1 MRLHL
6 PFGRLESRWWGA
18 PAPTA
23 LVLLHEGLGSVG
35 LWRDFPER
43 LCAATG
49 RPVFA
54 WSRLGYG
61 RSDPAKLPR
70 PLDYMSREAALLP
83 QVLAAAG
90 IEGAVLVGHSDGGS
104 IAAAAGDQPGVQGLV
119 LIAPHFV
126 TEAAGLAAIAATR
139 AAYAGGD
146 LRARLA
152 RHHDHPDNAFLG
164 WADAWLDPDF
174 PLAFDLRPALAR
186 IVAPTLVIQGNDDP
200 YGTRHQADL
209 AAALIPA
216 GAVVACP
223 AAAHAPH
230 LEAPAETLAA
240 ITDFIRTL
248 LPETQDAD

>member
-1 MRLHL
+1 MMLSL
-6 PFGRLESRWWGA
+6 PFGRLEARWWGT
-18 PAPTA
+18 PVTTA

-43 LCAATG
+43 LFAATG

-54 WSRLGYG
+54 YSRLGYG
-61 RSDPAKLPR
+61 RSDPAPLPR
-70 PLDYMSREAALLP
+70 PLDYMTREAALLP
-83 QVLAAAG
+83 RVLAAAG
-90 IEGAVLVGHSDGGS
+90 IERAVLIGHSDGGS
-104 IAAAAGDQPGVQGLV
+104 IAAAAGDQPGVLGLV

-126 TEAAGLAAIAATR
+126 TEASGLAAIAATR

-164 WADAWLDPDF
+164 WADAWLDPEF
-174 PLAFDLRPALAR
+174 PCTFDLRPALAR
-186 IVAPTLVIQGNDDP
+186 ITAPTLVIQGGNDP
-200 YGTRHQADL
+200 YGTAHQAEL
-209 AAALIPA
+209 AAALIPG
-216 GAVVACP
+216 GARLVFP

-230 LEAPAETLAA
+230 LEAPDATLGA

>member
-1 MRLHL
+1 MMLSL
-6 PFGRLESRWWGA
+6 PFGRLDARWWGT

-43 LCAATG
+43 LFAATG

-54 WSRLGYG
+54 YSRLGYG
-61 RSDPAKLPR
+61 RSDPARLPR
-70 PLDYMSREAALLP
+70 PLDYMTREAALLP
-83 QVLAAAG
+83 RVLAAAG
-90 IEGAVLVGHSDGGS
+90 IEGAVLIGHSDGGS
-104 IAAAAGDQPGVQGLV
+104 IAAAAGDQPGVLGLV

-126 TEAAGLAAIAATR
+126 TEASGLAAIAATR
-139 AAYAGGD
+139 AAYATGD

-164 WADAWLDPDF
+164 WADAWLDPEF
-174 PLAFDLRPALAR
+174 PRTFDLRPALRR
-186 IVAPTLVIQGNDDP
+186 IIAPTLVIQGSDDP
-200 YGTRHQADL
+200 YGTRAQAEL
-209 AAALIPA
+209 AATLIQA
-216 GAVVACP
+216 GARVVYP

-230 LEAPAETLAA
+230 LQAPGETLAA
-240 ITDFIRTL
+240 IADFIRTL